1 MCFPGKRQKD
11 NFSER
16 KQERKDTKTDTTE
29 PRPSSAPVPYTAP
42 PAQASPS
49 EPTLPQ
55 SPDTT
60 MSAPRVA
67 IVIYSLYGHIS
78 KLAEAVKTGVAEAG
92 GSATIYQIQE
102 TLSEDI
108 LKLVKAPPRPDYPI
122 LLPDDMVNF
131 DAFLFG
137 IPTRYG
143 NFPVQWKAFWDATG
157 PLWSK
162 SALAGKLCGVFVSTG
177 TQGGGQEITVANT
190 LSTFVHHG
198 MIYVPL
204 GYKHAFPQLS
214 NLTEIHGGSSWGAGT
229 FAGTDGSR
237 QPSPL
242 EMEIASL
249 QGKGFWE
256 IVAQYQGF
264 SK

>member
-11 NFSER
+11 NFA
-16 KQERKDTKTDTTE
+16 E
-29 PRPSSAPVPYTAP
+29 PRPDTKADNVELNPSSVSPLP
-42 PAQASPS
+42 PPLVSTSSESP
-49 EPTLPQ
+49 ETK
-55 SPDTT
+55 
-60 MSAPRVA
+60 MSGPRVA

-78 KLAEAVKTGVAEAG
+78 KLAEAVKTGVSNAG

-108 LKLVKAPPRPDYPI
+108 LKLVKAPPRPDYPV
-122 LLPDDMVNF
+122 LLPDDLVNF

-137 IPTRYG
+137 VPTRYG

-162 SALAGKLCGVFVSTG
+162 SALAGKMCGVFVSTG
-177 TQGGGQEITVANT
+177 TQGGGQEVTISNT

-242 EMEIASL
+242 ELEIASL

-256 IVAQYQGF
+256 IVGKHHGF

>member
-1 MCFPGKRQKD
+1 MCFPGKRQKN
-11 NFSER
+11 NF
-16 KQERKDTKTDTTE
+16 
-29 PRPSSAPVPYTAP
+29 A
-42 PAQASPS
+42 
-49 EPTLPQ
+49 EPTPTQ
-55 SPDTT
+55 PATKAKAEPKSDPTPNNPPVTSSSQNET
-60 MSAPRVA
+60 MSPPRVA
-67 IVIYSLYGHIS
+67 IVIYSLYGHIA
-78 KLAEAVKTGVAEAG
+78 KLAEAVKEGITSTGGA
-92 GSATIYQIQE
+92 ATIYQIQE

-122 LLPDDMVNF
+122 LLPDDLVNF

-137 IPTRYG
+137 VPTRYG

-162 SALAGKLCGVFVSTG
+162 GALAGKMCGVFVSTG
-177 TQGGGQEITVANT
+177 TQGGGQEVTIANT

-204 GYKHAFPQLS
+204 GYKYTFPQLS

-229 FAGTDGSR
+229 YAGTDGSR
-237 QPSPL
+237 QPSAL
-242 EMEIASL
+242 ELEIASL

-256 IVAQYQGF
+256 IASKYQG
-264 SK
+264 

>member
-11 NFSER
+11 NFAEP
-16 KQERKDTKTDTTE
+16 KPTPPDTK
-29 PRPSSAPVPYTAP
+29 
-42 PAQASPS
+42 AQANQS
-49 EPTLPQ
+49 EKLSSLPAPLTQ
-55 SPDTT
+55 SSTSTSEND
-60 MSAPRVA
+60 MSGPRVA
-67 IVIYSLYGHIS
+67 IVIYSLYGHIT
-78 KLAEAVKTGVAEAG
+78 KMAEAVKTGIAGAG

-108 LKLVKAPPRPDYPI
+108 LKLVKAPAKPDYPV
-122 LLPDDMVNF
+122 LLPDDLVNF
-131 DAFLFG
+131 DAFIFG
-137 IPTRYG
+137 VPTRYG

-162 SALAGKLCGVFVSTG
+162 SALAGKMCGVFVSTG
-177 TQGGGQEITVANT
+177 TQGGGQEITISNT

-198 MIYVPL
+198 LIYVPL
-204 GYKHAFPQLS
+204 GYKHTFPQLS

-242 EMEIASL
+242 ELEIASL

-256 IVAQYQGF
+256 TVAKYHGK
-264 SK
+264 SS

>member
-11 NFSER
+11 NF
-16 KQERKDTKTDTTE
+16 TE
-29 PRPSSAPVPYTAP
+29 PKSGRKATKGDTDESIPSPTPVPAP
-42 PAQASPS
+42 PPAVPSPS
-49 EPTLPQ
+49 EPATSEP
-55 SPDTT
+55 SANT

-78 KLAEAVKTGVAEAG
+78 KLAEAVKSGVSNAG

-108 LKLVKAPPRPDYPI
+108 LKLVRAPPRPDYPI
-122 LLPDDMVNF
+122 LSPDDLVNF

-137 IPTRYG
+137 VPTRYG

-162 SALAGKLCGVFVSTG
+162 SALAGKMCGVFVSTG
-177 TQGGGQEITVANT
+177 TQGGGQEVTISNT
-190 LSTFVHHG
+190 LSTFAHHG

-204 GYKHAFPQLS
+204 GYKDAFPQLS

-237 QPSPL
+237 QPTPL

-256 IVAQYQGF
+256 IVAKYHGV

>member
-1 MCFPGKRQKD
+1 MCFPGKRQKN
-11 NFSER
+11 NFSEP
-16 KQERKDTKTDTTE
+16 KPTPADTKAEAAAPETLPTIPPTDPISTL
-29 PRPSSAPVPYTAP
+29 
-42 PAQASPS
+42 
-49 EPTLPQ
+49 EPTSTSSLEN
-55 SPDTT
+55 T
-60 MSAPRVA
+60 MSSPRVA

-78 KLAEAVKTGVAEAG
+78 KLAEAVKGGVSSAG

-131 DAFLFG
+131 DAFIFG

-162 SALAGKLCGVFVSTG
+162 SALYGKMCGVFVSTG
-177 TQGGGQEITVANT
+177 TQGGGQEITIANT

-198 MIYVPL
+198 LVYVPL
-204 GYKHAFPQLS
+204 GYKHTFPELS
-214 NLTEIHGGSSWGAGT
+214 DLTEIHGGSSWGAGT

-237 QPSPL
+237 QPSAL
-242 EMEIASL
+242 ENKIASL
-249 QGKGFWE
+249 QGKAFWE
-256 IVAQYQGF
+256 TVAKYHGTG
-264 SK
+264 SS

>member
-11 NFSER
+11 NFAEP
-16 KQERKDTKTDTTE
+16 KPTPPDTKAQTNQLPE
-29 PRPSSAPVPYTAP
+29 QPVSPPVP
-42 PAQASPS
+42 
-49 EPTLPQ
+49 LPL
-55 SPDTT
+55 SSTT
-60 MSAPRVA
+60 HINMSAPRVA
-67 IVIYSLYGHIS
+67 IVIYSLYGHIT
-78 KLAEAVKTGVAEAG
+78 KMAEAVKTGISSAG
-92 GSATIYQIQE
+92 GNASIYQIQE

-108 LKLVKAPPRPDYPI
+108 LKLVKAPPKPDYPV
-122 LLPDDMVNF
+122 LLPDDLVNF
-131 DAFLFG
+131 DAFVFG

-162 SALAGKLCGVFVSTG
+162 SALAGKMCGVFVSTG
-177 TQGGGQEITVANT
+177 TQGGGQEITIANT

-198 MIYVPL
+198 LIYVPL
-204 GYKHAFPQLS
+204 GYKHTFPQLS

-249 QGKGFWE
+249 QGKSFWE
-256 IVAQYQGF
+256 TVAKYHGQTK
-264 SK
+264 SS

>member
-1 MCFPGKRQKD
+1 MCFPGKRQKN
-11 NFSER
+11 NFAEP
-16 KQERKDTKTDTTE
+16 KPTPADTKAEVVAPEPLPTIPTTD
-29 PRPSSAPVPYTAP
+29 PLSAP
-42 PAQASPS
+42 
-49 EPTLPQ
+49 EPTSTS
-55 SPDTT
+55 SPENT
-60 MSAPRVA
+60 MSSPRVA
-67 IVIYSLYGHIS
+67 IVIYSLYGHIA
-78 KLAEAVKTGVAEAG
+78 KLAEAVKGGISGAG
-92 GSATIYQIQE
+92 GNATIYQIQE

-162 SALAGKLCGVFVSTG
+162 SALAGKMCGVFVSTG
-177 TQGGGQEITVANT
+177 TQGGGQEITIANT

-198 MIYVPL
+198 LIYVPL
-204 GYKHAFPQLS
+204 GYKHSFPELS
-214 NLTEIHGGSSWGAGT
+214 DLTEIHGGSSWGAGT

-242 EMEIASL
+242 ENKIASL
-249 QGKGFWE
+249 QGKSFWE
-256 IVAQYQGF
+256 IAAKYHGTG
-264 SK
+264 SS

>member
-1 MCFPGKRQKD
+1 MCFPGKRQKA
-11 NFSER
+11 NFAET
-16 KQERKDTKTDTTE
+16 KPTPPDTKAQPIQPPE
-29 PRPSSAPVPYTAP
+29 QSSSPPVPIPLSSTS
-42 PAQASPS
+42 QI
-49 EPTLPQ
+49 
-55 SPDTT
+55 D

-67 IVIYSLYGHIS
+67 IVIYSLYGHIT
-78 KLAEAVKTGVAEAG
+78 KMAEAVKSGISNAG
-92 GSATIYQIQE
+92 GSASIYQIQE
-102 TLSEDI
+102 TLSDDI
-108 LKLVKAPPRPDYPI
+108 LKLVKAPAKPDYPV
-122 LLPDDMVNF
+122 LLPDDLVNF

-137 IPTRYG
+137 VPTRYG

-162 SALAGKLCGVFVSTG
+162 SALAGKMCGVFVSTG
-177 TQGGGQEITVANT
+177 TQGGGQEITISNT

-198 MIYVPL
+198 LIYVPL
-204 GYKHAFPQLS
+204 GYKHTFPQLS

-242 EMEIASL
+242 ELEIASL

-256 IVAQYQGF
+256 TVAKYHGGAK
-264 SK
+264 SS

>member
-1 MCFPGKRQKD
+1 MCFPGKRQKN
-11 NFSER
+11 NFAEP
-16 KQERKDTKTDTTE
+16 KPERKDTKADKVE
-29 PRPSSAPVPYTAP
+29 PMPSLPPVLSPAPAP
-42 PAQASPS
+42 LLEPIAS
-49 EPTLPQ
+49 EPLANNLN
-55 SPDTT
+55 

-67 IVIYSLYGHIS
+67 IVIYSLYGHIA
-78 KLAEAVKTGVAEAG
+78 KLAEAVKSGVSSAG

-108 LKLVKAPPRPDYPI
+108 LKLVRAPPRLDYPI
-122 LLPDDMVNF
+122 LLPDDLVNF

-137 IPTRYG
+137 VPTRYG

-162 SALAGKLCGVFVSTG
+162 SALAGKMCGVFVSTG
-177 TQGGGQEITVANT
+177 TQGGGQEITIANT

-198 MIYVPL
+198 LIYVPL
-204 GYKHAFPQLS
+204 GYKHTFSQLS

-237 QPSPL
+237 QPSTL

-249 QGKGFWE
+249 QGKSFWE
-256 IVAQYQGF
+256 IVARYHGH

>member
-1 MCFPGKRQKD
+1 MCFPGKRQKH
-11 NFSER
+11 NFAEPKS
-16 KQERKDTKTDTTE
+16 ERKDTKADIVE
-29 PRPSSAPVPYTAP
+29 PIPSSGPVLS
-42 PAQASPS
+42 ASSPLPS
-49 EPTLPQ
+49 EPTASEP
-55 SPDTT
+55 PETT
-60 MSAPRVA
+60 TSAPRVA
-67 IVIYSLYGHIS
+67 IVIYSLYGHIA
-78 KLAEAVKTGVAEAG
+78 KLAEAVKSGVNNAG

-108 LKLVKAPPRPDYPI
+108 LKLVKAPPRSDYPI
-122 LLPDDMVNF
+122 FLPDDLVNF

-177 TQGGGQEITVANT
+177 TQGGGQEVAIANS

-198 MIYVPL
+198 LIYVPL
-204 GYKHAFPQLS
+204 GYKTTFSQLS
-214 NLTEIHGGSSWGAGT
+214 NLTEIHGGSPWGAGT

-242 EMEIASL
+242 ELEIASL

-256 IVAQYQGF
+256 VVAKYHAF